1 MAHIEDHS
9 IGSGEKIKPPP
20 QFSEVNSGQ
29 QVSRL
34 IHPKKRKFDVTEF
47 EENTQSQSSSKNGDT
62 LSLSCS
68 FQNRTTERSDAV
80 VSVSSGSIPSM
91 LITDTQH
98 MTNGLQSENILI
110 SSHKKHIKVQN
121 QPKITPYNTS
131 SEQSGSQIICQPL
144 CMRSTNSTASL
155 KAGTYGV
162 TKLSA
167 SPQVLN
173 EEDLID
179 LREWCNHRVL
189 AKQKDHYVSGVIRSC
204 DEKDKIHVEFDPPNG
219 GTFVYHNIF
228 NTGQF
233 DIVSDASPSISDVSY

>member
-9 IGSGEKIKPPP
+9 IVSGDKIKPPP

-80 VSVSSGSIPSM
+80 VA
-91 LITDTQH
+91 DTQH

-131 SEQSGSQIICQPL
+131 SEQSGSQIICQPV
-144 CMRSTNSTASL
+144 CIRSTNSAASL

-173 EEDLID
+173 EEDIID

-219 GTFVYHNIF
+219 GTFVYQNIF